1 MSRLGGPQ
9 NPRILINASRPCQT
23 VAMTKTFRALAFL
36 LQFATLGLAFA
47 FVATR
52 IWPERFA
59 PTAAPAPSVR
69 DAGRV
74 SYAPA
79 IARAIPAVVNI
90 YTRRLVT
97 EPARTFGDP
106 KLDRDAGF
114 SPAPRQRLE
123 QSLGAGVIVR
133 PDGYVL
139 TNYHV
144 ILNFD
149 DIFIGLWDGR
159 LIQASTVGVDPDA
172 DLAVLKIEAD
182 KLPVLKPAEGARG
195 AQIGDVVLAIGNPFG
210 LGQTATMGI
219 VSAVGRNQQSLSHYE
234 AFLQTDAA
242 VNWGSSGG
250 ALIDADGN
258 LVGIN
263 TARIPRE
270 MSGQSQGISFAI
282 PAQSALRVMSEI
294 IDHGHVVRGWMG
306 AEYADNPIPVA
317 GGARGVIVTGVLP
330 GSPAANAG
338 VARGDVI
345 LSFNQVDVQDEADL
359 RAREAALK
367 PGTNVDVIGSRGGL
381 PFTLKLQLIQ
391 RALPQRR

>member
-1 MSRLGGPQ
+1 
-9 NPRILINASRPCQT
+9 
-23 VAMTKTFRALAFL
+23 MTKTFKALAFL
-36 LQFATLGLAFA
+36 LQFATLGLALA

-59 PTAAPAPSVR
+59 PQPAPATADR

-74 SYAPA
+74 SYAA
-79 IARAIPAVVNI
+79 AVARAIPAVVNI

-97 EPARTFGDP
+97 EPARTLGDP
-106 KLDRDAGF
+106 VLDRQAGL
-114 SPAPRQRLE
+114 STTPRQRLE

-182 KLPVLKPAEGARG
+182 HLPVLKPAEGARG
-195 AQIGDVVLAIGNPFG
+195 AAIGDVVLAIGNPFG

-250 ALIDADGN
+250 ALIDAEGN

-294 IDHGHVVRGWMG
+294 IDHGYVVRGWMG
-306 AEYADNPIPVA
+306 AEYADNPIPVV

-330 GSPAANAG
+330 GSPAASAG
-338 VARGDVI
+338 IARGDVI
-345 LSFNQVDVQDEADL
+345 LRFNEVDVQDEADL

-367 PGTNVDVIGSRGGL
+367 PGTEVAVDGARGGL
-381 PFTLKLQLIQ
+381 PFNLKVQLIQ
-391 RALPQRR
+391 RAMPQRR